1 MEFAELAGADDGE
14 AGEPVSATGAAD
26 DTEPP
31 EEAAGTAGAALA
43 GAAAVDPGLA
53 PLGSSIEAKSPPAG
67 APVDGMAGAGGVTV
81 PPEGAAGAAL
91 VLVVGVAGAVSVA
104 PVPVGAASVVA
115 PDPPGEA
122 GVGVL
127 SPVAELAESDPLEG
141 DAAGAGG
148 VEACGD
154 AGGVEAEAAFSAE
167 RAELTS
173 AMRPPKLGASELAAL
188 DFMTAPAALP
198 MFPSVATARPRP
210 DAPCAPAS
218 PHAAFA
224 ADAMPPV
231 ALAAPTVAA
240 AAPAPAP
247 MMPAAKAPPVAAAP
261 PAVNAG
267 LPDSIEA
274 ANAGVC
280 IAMYINKTD
289 PPMTVMM
296 TLNFSP
302 PGPPSAAVSCAAHVA
317 AWVLPMPTIRYRMKS
332 FTPVA
337 TA

>member
-1 MEFAELAGADDGE
+1 MEFAELA
-14 AGEPVSATGAAD
+14 GAAD

-31 EEAAGTAGAALA
+31 EGAAGAALA
-43 GAAAVDPGLA
+43 GAASVDPGLT

-67 APVDGMAGAGGVTV
+67 VPIDGMAGAGGVTV

-91 VLVVGVAGAVSVA
+91 VPIVGVGVAGAASVA
-104 PVPVGAASVVA
+104 PTPAGATSVAA

-122 GVGVL
+122 GAGVL
-127 SPVAELAESDPLEG
+127 SPFVGLAESDPLEG
-141 DAAGAGG
+141 GAAGAGG

-154 AGGVEAEAAFSAE
+154 AGGAEAEAAFSAE

-173 AMRPPKLGASELAAL
+173 AIRPPKLGASELAAL

-317 AWVLPMPTIRYRMKS
+317 AWVLPIPTIRYRMKS